1 MHKIYINWQKR
12 FLFLTSQI
20 PIPVK
25 KLVAN
30 QTFFALREQHTKNYY
45 NFLILQ
51 KMFHF
56 SRIWH
61 IVVRPFA
68 ICQLKVRY
76 VILKNPFWFKI
87 RRKSLSSLFY
97 VSERIRNL
105 NSEFHF
111 FLLLKNWHLKLVQ
124 TVEKNVMRFQQQHC
138 RWGLLKRFRCQL
150 SPRNNTDLL
159 RWH

>member
-20 PIPVK
+20 QIPVK
-25 KLVAN
+25 KPVAN
-30 QTFFALREQHTKNYY
+30 QTFFALREQHLELLQFFNLAKNVPFLSNLAYCSSAICNLSVESSVR
-45 NFLILQ
+45 NFLT
-51 KMFHF
+51 
-56 SRIWH
+56 
-61 IVVRPFA
+61 
-68 ICQLKVRY
+68 
-76 VILKNPFWFKI
+76 PFWFKI
-87 RRKSLSSLFY
+87 SRKSLSSLFY